1 MEGINMEGIIH
12 IQISD
17 RDLSIKLQKDIF
29 NMVTTDNF
37 KLYDE
42 YVKDLVTLDKDEK
55 IASEFVN

>member
-1 MEGINMEGIIH
+1 MEGIIH

-17 RDLSIKLQKDIF
+17 RDLNIKLQKDIF

-37 KLYDE
+37 KLHDE

-55 IASEFVN
+55 IANEFVN

>member
-1 MEGINMEGIIH
+1 MEGIMH

-42 YVKDLVTLDKDEK
+42 YVNNLVTLDKDEK
-55 IASEFVN
+55 ITREFVN